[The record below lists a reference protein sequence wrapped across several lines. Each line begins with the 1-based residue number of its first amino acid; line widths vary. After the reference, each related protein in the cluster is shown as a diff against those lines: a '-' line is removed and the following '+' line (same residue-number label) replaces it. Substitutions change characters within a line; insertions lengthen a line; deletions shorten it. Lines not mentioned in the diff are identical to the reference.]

1 MIPTIKT
8 LTKYDI
14 PEPKTVRGLM
24 DGSIDPESFV
34 SVHCPGWRYAA
45 GGGIW
50 HSSKTTFSQ
59 CYNLPNRVELA
70 LCAINEVINGFGVE
84 GIPDDYSAPAGSLM
98 NHWNEVYGWDSQ
110 ASISYVN
117 RGDSYAPTIIHN
129 GRRWVVGNIAYVIA
143 GPG

>member
-59 CYNLPNRVELA
+59 CYNQPSQVELA

-84 GIPDDYSAPAGSLM
+84 GIPDEDYREPG
-98 NHWNEVYGWDSQ
+98 V
-110 ASISYVN
+110 SYVN
-117 RGDSYAPTIIHN
+117 RGDSYTPTIIHN
-129 GRRWVVGNIAYVIA
+129 GQRWIVGDWGSIIEKQDNV
-143 GPG
+143 

>member
-1 MIPTIKT
+1 MIPTVKT

-24 DGSIDPESFV
+24 DGTIDPESFASVERWV
-34 SVHCPGWRYAA
+34 SE
-45 GGGIW
+45 
-50 HSSKTTFSQ
+50 
-59 CYNLPNRVELA
+59 CYRRPSRVELA
-70 LCAINEVINGFGVE
+70 LCAIDEVIDGFGVE

-98 NHWNEVYGWDSQ
+98 NKWDSQ

-117 RGDSYAPTIIHN
+117 RGDSYTPTIIHN
-129 GRRWVVGNIAYVIA
+129 GRRWMIGDIAYVIA